1 MRRPLLPLLPA
12 LLLAV
17 ASACGGDAPDGSPS
31 SIAGVAPTHGD
42 SLAGGALAAILGCGA
57 CHPGAPAPPGGA
69 GAAPSL
75 SGLSE
80 RWAPRD
86 LVTWLVDPVPLRE
99 GVIARMPDFHLEP
112 VEAAAATMHL
122 LREAG
127 SRRARGALS
136 RLGEEH
142 PGATAERGAAIVQ
155 ALNCAGCH
163 EGAGAEAWA
172 PGPALAGI
180 RDRLR
185 PDWLRSFLAAP
196 RPVRPFGYHPGSGA
210 RMPDFRL
217 SSAEADS
224 LASWM
229 AGEEPAHS
237 VHPALARP
245 LSPFASRKAEL
256 LLRDHLPCLGCHA
269 LGGEG
274 GRVGPALDGAA
285 ARLRPEYLRRIV
297 AAPGRAAPGSIMPA
311 PLEDSATMELV
322 TRYLHGRATTAHPDR
337 YLSLIE
343 NVPVRPARSGQR
355 SPAALYAAYCAPCH
369 GAGGAGDGFNAR
381 HLPARPTAHA
391 DAAHMSARPDATLF
405 DGIHGGGHIL
415 GRSHRMPGYGA
426 TLSTVEIDGL
436 VDYLRLLCAC
446 AQPDWAVA
454 P

>member
-1 MRRPLLPLLPA
+1 MRRPLRPLLPA
-12 LLLAV
+12 LLLAG
-17 ASACGGDAPDGSPS
+17 ASACGGTAPDGSAS
-31 SIAGVAPTHGD
+31 SIAGVAATHGD
-42 SLAGGALAAILGCGA
+42 SLSGRALAAILGCGA

-69 GAAPSL
+69 AGGPPL

-80 RWAPRD
+80 RWAPAD
-86 LVTWLVDPVPLRE
+86 LASWLADPVPLRE

-112 VEAAAATMHL
+112 AEAAAATMHL
-122 LREAG
+122 LRGAG
-127 SRRARGALS
+127 SRQARAAIA

-142 PGATAERGAAIVQ
+142 AGATAERGAAIVQ

-163 EGAGAEAWA
+163 AGSGAEAWA
-172 PGPALAGI
+172 PGPPLDGI

-196 RPVRPFGYHPGSGA
+196 RPIRPFGYHPGSGA

-217 SSAEADS
+217 SRAEADS

-229 AGEEPAHS
+229 YGEELRASAAPAM
-237 VHPALARP
+237 PRP

-256 LLRDHLPCLGCHA
+256 LLRDHLACLGCHT

-274 GRVGPALDGAA
+274 GRIAPALDGAA
-285 ARLRPEYLRRIV
+285 ARLRPDYLRRIV
-297 AAPGRAAPGSIMPA
+297 ATPGRAAPGSIMPA
-311 PLEDSATMELV
+311 PLEDSATMELI
-322 TRYLHGRATTAHPDR
+322 TRYLHGRATTADTDR
-337 YLSLIE
+337 YLSLVD
-343 NVPVRPARSGQR
+343 NVPVRPDRSGQR
-355 SPAALYAAYCAPCH
+355 TPAALYGAYCAPCH
-369 GAGGAGDGFNAR
+369 GVGGAGDGFNAP
-381 HLPARPTAHA
+381 HLPARPTPHA
-391 DAAHMSARPDATLF
+391 DSTHMSARPDATLF

-415 GRSHRMPGYGA
+415 GRSHRMPGFGA
-426 TLSTVEIDGL
+426 TLSTSEIDGL